1 MDLKSVLRVEREQ
14 DRQQDHADHEGNQD
28 QRKSGYDIILELES
42 AEADDHCVGG
52 YPARPGDSYEGRC
65 DLEKRTLYK
74 QRHAEVPEFL

>member
-1 MDLKSVLRVEREQ
+1 MDFESVLRVEREQ

-52 YPARPGDSYEGRC
+52 HSDRCSVCTGACDDSCYDHGSRVCTEACR
-65 DLEKRTLYK
+65 K
-74 QRHAEVPEFL
+74 